1 MSSDVQDTSSALLD
15 ATAQIVSS
23 YVQTHKTPINDVQD
37 VISKIYS
44 ALQQTHQNAV
54 RTSESFDHEI
64 DIEASITPEY
74 LVCLEDGKKLKM
86 LKRYLKTNFDMTP
99 EEYRKRWNLP
109 SDYPMVAPNYA
120 KRRSQ
125 LAKDIGLGKQ
135 SLKQK
140 KQAAFAKLKG
150 GLPMGKGRL
159 RIVKSTDIMTTRH
172 NIGNI

>member
-1 MSSDVQDTSSALLD
+1 MNSDYQDTSSALLN
-15 ATAQIVSS
+15 ATARIVAA
-23 YVQTHKTPINDVQD
+23 YVTAHKTPLDDVQS
-37 VISKIYS
+37 VISSVYS
-44 ALQQTHQNAV
+44 SLEYAHDKAGFSAEGRVN
-54 RTSESFDHEI
+54 DI
-64 DIEASITPEY
+64 DIEASVTPEY

-109 SDYPMVAPNYA
+109 PDYPMVAPNYA

-159 RIVKSTDIMTTRH
+159 RIVKSTDIMTARH
-172 NIGNI
+172 HLS

>member
-1 MSSDVQDTSSALLD
+1 MSSESKDTPNALMQ
-15 ATAQIVSS
+15 ATAKIVAS
-23 YVQTHKTPINDVQD
+23 YVQTHKTSLDDVAD
-37 VISKIYS
+37 VISTVYS
-44 ALQQTHQNAV
+44 ALEHTHSNAT
-54 RTSESFDHEI
+54 RASEVQGHEV

-74 LVCLEDGKKLKM
+74 LICLEDGKKLKM

-109 SDYPMVAPNYA
+109 PDYPMVAPNYA